1 MSTSLLI
8 TPQQLQAA
16 LSNGSQVVV
25 FDCSYELSDA
35 SAGKKAYLG
44 EHIPGALF
52 ADIGEALSS
61 HGGESAS
68 GGRHPLPTRAAF
80 AQWLSARG
88 VANDALVVV
97 YDRNRGNFCVRLWW
111 MLQWLGHDQV
121 AVLDGGLQG
130 WKATGAALASG
141 EEPAR
146 AATPFE
152 VRPALVRLVSA
163 DEVQASLGDAAR
175 VLIDARGADRF
186 RGEHEPM
193 DAIAGHIP
201 GAINRPFSQNLRA
214 DGSFK
219 PAEELRAEFEA
230 LLPQGRT
237 EIVNYCGSGVSAT
250 PNIFALRLAGLG
262 DSGLYAGSWSDWSRR
277 PGAPVATGA

>member
-8 TPQQLQAA
+8 SPQQLQDEWAQG
-16 LSNGSQVVV
+16 SNVVV

-35 SAGKKAYLG
+35 AAGHQAYLA

-52 ADIGEALSS
+52 ADIGAALSS
-61 HGGESAS
+61 HGADSAS

-80 AQWLSARG
+80 AQWLSAQG

-111 MLQWLGHDQV
+111 MLQWLGHSQV

-130 WKATGAALASG
+130 WKAAGAALASG
-141 EEPAR
+141 QEPAR
-146 AATPFE
+146 AATRFE

-163 DEVQASLGDAAR
+163 DEVQAGLGDASR
-175 VLIDARGADRF
+175 VLIDARGADRY
-186 RGEHEPM
+186 RGEHEPL

-201 GAINRPFSQNLRA
+201 GALNRPFAQNLRA
-214 DGSFK
+214 DGRFK
-219 PAEELRAEFEA
+219 AAEELRAEFAA
-230 LLPQGRT
+230 LLPEGARD
-237 EIVNYCGSGVSAT
+237 IVNYCGSGVSAT
-250 PNIFALRLAGLG
+250 PNVFALRLAGLG
-262 DSGLYAGSWSDWSRR
+262 DGGLYAGSWSDWSRR